1 MNSKV
6 PFARHNLH
14 SKIRPSE
21 MKPNLF
27 GLIHKAPSTSS
38 SKISTRVQKTAST
51 VVSEDTFC
59 CSSCPRADS
68 KSRSNRRSAE
78 VFGPDFGV
86 WCQCFVWKTCIE
98 MYYNLA
104 ANNLQMIEQLE
115 TIYAVLR
122 LACLYILTVKKVNA
136 SSRAKSQGGYDK
148 YHSCAKNGRPRRE
161 EANQMEYLGQV
172 VKSPPSLCSNAA
184 GGQEL

>member
-1 MNSKV
+1 MSDSSLNQSRLLTSLVFFGSQHSSTRELQTGRNILCTTTFWNKKQQSSMNPKV

-59 CSSCPRADS
+59 CSSCPSADS
-68 KSRSNRRSAE
+68 KSRSNRRSCE
-78 VFGPDFGV
+78 VF
-86 WCQCFVWKTCIE
+86 
-98 MYYNLA
+98 
-104 ANNLQMIEQLE
+104 
-115 TIYAVLR
+115 
-122 LACLYILTVKKVNA
+122 
-136 SSRAKSQGGYDK
+136 SSRLRRLMPVFCVKNK
-148 YHSCAKNGRPRRE
+148 YRDVLQFS
-161 EANQMEYLGQV
+161 
-172 VKSPPSLCSNAA
+172 S
-184 GGQEL
+184 